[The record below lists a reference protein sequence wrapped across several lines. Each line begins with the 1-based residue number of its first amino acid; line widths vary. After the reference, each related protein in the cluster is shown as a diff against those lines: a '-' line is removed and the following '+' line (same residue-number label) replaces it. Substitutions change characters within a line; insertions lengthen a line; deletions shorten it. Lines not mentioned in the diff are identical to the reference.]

1 MTTFSHISVND
12 VANFQGDVTI
22 VDIRDPQSFA
32 NGHMPNAAPLNNDN
46 FAAFIEQTPKDIPV
60 VVVCYHGV
68 SSQQAAQVIAQQGFE
83 SVYYG
88 RWFRSVATGESGGNG
103 ISYIMQ
109 DVT

>member
-1 MTTFSHISVND
+1 MTTFSNISVQD
-12 VANFQGDVTI
+12 VASFEGEVTI

-46 FAAFIEQTPKDIPV
+46 FAAFVEQAPKNTPV

-83 SVYYG
+83 TVY
-88 RWFRSVATGESGGNG
+88 SMDGGFEAWRQANLV
-103 ISYIMQ
+103 
-109 DVT
+109 VTE

>member
-1 MTTFSHISVND
+1 MTTFSHISVSD

-46 FAAFIEQTPKDIPV
+46 FGAFIDQAPKDTPV

-83 SVYYG
+83 TVY
-88 RWFRSVATGESGGNG
+88 SMDGGFEAWRLANPV
-103 ISYIMQ
+103 
-109 DVT
+109 VTE